1 MVLASDKLTAI
12 IGLGL
17 TGLACARYL
26 KQQNRPFV
34 AFDAKVSE
42 QTRAVFNSEFANHA
56 LVEGDLNEQDF
67 SRFST
72 IVLSPGVP
80 LSTPSIA
87 EAKAQGCQFENDI
100 TLFMSYNKSQ
110 VKPAKI
116 AAVTGSNGK
125 STVVAWLQD
134 ILQKVGLNAHYA
146 GNIGVSPLQ
155 LLELDEYPEVV
166 VLELSSFQLEIIER
180 LDADVAA
187 MLNLSPDHLDRYDSM
202 MAYHSAKQRVY
213 RGASTCVCN
222 RDEPLTQAL
231 VASGTQVVSFGS
243 NMPDLKQWG
252 IVEQGSAIGFGP
264 QTILDKDRLPLI
276 GKHNVLNAQA
286 VIAMACALGLERD
299 EALINALCSFEGLP
313 HRCQKVAT
321 NGGVT
326 FVDDSKATNT
336 GACIAAVKG
345 LPENASV
352 VLLAGGIA
360 KGADL
365 SELKQILPRIKAAVV
380 FGESAQVLAKVFETK
395 PVESVDSMI
404 DAVSAASSLSEE
416 GDIVLLSPAC
426 ASFDM
431 FKSYADRGEQF
442 QQAVK
447 QSIQEAL

>member
-1 MVLASDKLTAI
+1 MILASDKLTAI

-34 AFDAKVSE
+34 AFDECIGE
-42 QTRAVFNSEFANHA
+42 QTRAVLDREFPNTPV
-56 LVEGDLNEQDF
+56 VEGPLSEQDF
-67 SRFST
+67 TRFST

-80 LSTPSIA
+80 LATPSLSA
-87 EAKAQGCQFENDI
+87 AKAAGCEFENDI
-100 TLFMSYNKSQ
+100 TLFMAHNKALA
-110 VKPAKI
+110 KPAKV

-134 ILQKVGLNAHYA
+134 TLQRLGLNAHYA

-155 LLELDEYPEVV
+155 LLMLDQYPDVV

-180 LDADVAA
+180 LEADVAC

-213 RGASTCVCN
+213 RGAPVCVCN

-231 VASGTQVVSFGS
+231 LASGSGLVSFGS

-252 IVEQGSAIGFGP
+252 LLEQGRAIGFGP
-264 QTILDKDRLPLI
+264 QLVLENNQLPLL

-286 VIAMACALGLERD
+286 VLALAEALGVPRE
-299 EALINALCSFEGLP
+299 EALLTALCSFEGLS
-313 HRCQKVAT
+313 HRCQKIAEYD
-321 NGGVT
+321 GVT
-326 FVDDSKATNT
+326 YIDDSKATNT
-336 GACIAAVKG
+336 GACIAAIQG
-345 LPENASV
+345 LPKGSPV

-365 SELKQILPRIKAAVV
+365 STLKQLSQRIKAAVV
-380 FGESAQVLAKVFETK
+380 FGESSTVLAEVFSTL
-395 PVESVDSMI
+395 PVAQVDSMD
-404 DAVSAASSLSEE
+404 DAVQTAAELAEN

-431 FKSYADRGEQF
+431 FTSYVDRGEQF
-442 QQAVK
+442 KAAVL
-447 QSIQEAL
+447 QLARGPL